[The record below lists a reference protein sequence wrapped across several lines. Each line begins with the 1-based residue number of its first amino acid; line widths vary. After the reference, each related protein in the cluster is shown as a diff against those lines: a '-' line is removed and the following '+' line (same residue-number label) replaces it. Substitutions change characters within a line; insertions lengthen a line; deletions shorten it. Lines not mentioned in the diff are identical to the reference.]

1 MHRPATID
9 EVVDALSDVVDAARR
24 RGDRRGLFAA
34 LYRRTTVAVRDAVR
48 DGRFDDPGRMERLDV
63 VFAHRYFAALADVRA
78 GREPSPPW
86 RYAFARAR
94 EEEHVVLQ
102 HLLLGVNAH
111 IALDLAIAACD
122 ICDGRDTGDASNVG
136 DDGNAGDDGRAGDA
150 GNVGDAGDLAS
161 LERDF
166 FEINRILAEIVDEVQ
181 DGLNAVSPALALL
194 DRLGGRADER
204 LAAAFLARA
213 RSSAWRK
220 ALAFAPLT
228 PAERRAR
235 IARWERQVERV
246 ARRIC
251 PAPGRG
257 WPGTAT
263 LLGIVR
269 RAETDDVAAL
279 LDAIG

>member
-1 MHRPATID
+1 VHRPATID
-9 EVVDALSDVVDAARR
+9 EVVDALSDVVDDARR
-24 RGDRRGLFAA
+24 RGDRLGLFAA
-34 LYRRTTVAVRDAVR
+34 LYRRTTVAVRDGVR
-48 DGRFDDPGRMERLDV
+48 DGRFDDPARMERLDV
-63 VFAHRYFAALADVRA
+63 VFAQRYFGALTDHRA

-86 RYAFARAR
+86 RYAFERAR

-122 ICDGRDTGDASNVG
+122 TC
-136 DDGNAGDDGRAGDA
+136 
-150 GNVGDAGDLAS
+150 DAGDLAS
-161 LERDF
+161 LQRDF

-204 LAAAFLARA
+204 LAAGFLGRA
-213 RSSAWRK
+213 RSGAWRK
-220 ALAFAPLT
+220 ALTFAPLT

-235 IARWERQVERV
+235 IARWERQVEGV

-251 PAPGRG
+251 PAPGRA

-263 LLGIVR
+263 LLGTVR
-269 RAETDDVAAL
+269 HAESDDVAAL